1 MVSDFV
7 VIAYVSLSADKIVES
22 NLDTQTLVSTLN
34 HATVVKTVMLK
45 IVNAANH
52 ENHNRPV
59 CFHLSVSCIIRIYS
73 E

>member
-45 IVNAANH
+45 IVN
-52 ENHNRPV
+52 
-59 CFHLSVSCIIRIYS
+59 
-73 E
+73 